1 MAFEASGN
9 DRAQDFGAAKI
20 DPCGVW
26 IKPPVPRGHKPA
38 GTDPFQALARRITAD
53 IADLRQE
60 IADMRR
66 EVEALKERQRASA
79 AVPESGTTGG
89 LPEAAASALLDEDEL
104 VPLAEASADTL
115 KRLDALSS
123 ELEETLNDFTEA
135 EKTVLGLP
143 VETHLPQTDTAKGRA
158 PAESGLEPLNE
169 AEPITVS
176 QLLGVAGGA
185 ANQPEAPAAL
195 PRNGAEASMPE
206 TLRRDIASVL
216 AYMDELLESL
226 PEAKIA
232 EFAQSE
238 QFTLYKRVFKE
249 LGIA

>member
-1 MAFEASGN
+1 MAFETSGS
-9 DRAQDFGAAKI
+9 DRVQDYNTAKI

-26 IKPPVPRGHKPA
+26 IKPPIPRRPKSA
-38 GTDPFQALARRITAD
+38 SADPFQALTRRITAD
-53 IADLRQE
+53 IAALRQE
-60 IADMRR
+60 IAGMRR
-66 EVEALKERQRASA
+66 EVEALKERQGVSV
-79 AVPESGTTGG
+79 AVPENGAADG

-115 KRLDALSS
+115 RRLDALSS

-135 EKTVLGLP
+135 EKTALGLP
-143 VETHLPQTDTAKGRA
+143 VETCLHQTDAAKGCA
-158 PAESGLEPLNE
+158 PVESGLELLDE

-176 QLLGVAGGA
+176 QLLGA
-185 ANQPEAPAAL
+185 ADDAADQPEVSAVL
-195 PRNGAEASMPE
+195 PRNGAEVSMPE
-206 TLRRDIASVL
+206 TLRRDVASVL

>member
-1 MAFEASGN
+1 MAFEASGS
-9 DRAQDFGAAKI
+9 DRAQDCGTAKI

-26 IKPPVPRGHKPA
+26 IKPPVPRRLKPA
-38 GTDPFQALARRITAD
+38 GADPFQALARRITAD
-53 IADLRQE
+53 IAVLRQE

-66 EVEALKERQRASA
+66 EVETLKERQGAPA
-79 AVPESGTTGG
+79 AAPESRVTGG
-89 LPEAAASALLDEDEL
+89 FPKTAASALLDGDGL

-123 ELEETLNDFTEA
+123 ELEETLSDFTEA
-135 EKTVLGLP
+135 EKTALGLP
-143 VETHLPQTDTAKGRA
+143 VETRLLQTGAAKGRTS
-158 PAESGLEPLNE
+158 AESELELLDE

-176 QLLGVAGGA
+176 QLLGAADGA
-185 ANQPEAPAAL
+185 ANQPEMSAAL

-206 TLRRDIASVL
+206 TLRRDVASVL
-216 AYMDELLESL
+216 AYMDALLESL